1 MLRVDSTG
9 NAWRSRNKIMIR
21 ISLII
26 AGLYAGSSAL
36 ADETDLNPG
45 WIITDV
51 SECLEASSRG
61 VFVDYK
67 SPTAHVLKF
76 EMGEKGYGAVC
87 ETSSYRFFYK
97 EREYNLVSINGDVP
111 PEISADQ
118 IPADA
123 YETLQ
128 ENCMILAKSNS
139 AVCDYKSFKGNSTT
153 YADMDEVIDL
163 FLSQQ
168 GDASK

>member
-1 MLRVDSTG
+1 
-9 NAWRSRNKIMIR
+9 MIR

-45 WIITDV
+45 WIITGV
-51 SECLEASSRG
+51 SECLEASQRG
-61 VFVDYK
+61 VFVDYEF
-67 SPTAHVLKF
+67 PTSHALKF
-76 EMGEKGYGAVC
+76 EMGEKDYGAIC
-87 ETSSYRFFYK
+87 QTSSYRFFYK
-97 EREYNLVSINGDVP
+97 EREYNLVSITQTVA

-153 YADMDEVIDL
+153 YAHMDEVIDL
-163 FLSQQ
+163 FF
-168 GDASK
+168 KPTR

>member
-1 MLRVDSTG
+1 
-9 NAWRSRNKIMIR
+9 MIR

-26 AGLYAGSSAL
+26 AGLYVGSPAL
-36 ADETDLNPG
+36 ANEPTLNPG

-67 SPTAHVLKF
+67 FPTVHLFKF
-76 EMGEKGYGAVC
+76 EMGNKDYGAIC
-87 ETSSYRFFYK
+87 QTASYRFLYK
-97 EREYNLVSINGDVP
+97 EREYNLVSIAASVD
-111 PEISADQ
+111 PEITEQ
-118 IPADA
+118 IPAESA
-123 YETLQ
+123 EILL
-128 ENCMILAKSNS
+128 ENCNILAKSNT

-163 FLSQQ
+163 LSSQ
-168 GDASK
+168 

>member
-1 MLRVDSTG
+1 
-9 NAWRSRNKIMIR
+9 MIR

-67 SPTAHVLKF
+67 APTTHTLKF
-76 EMGEKGYGAVC
+76 EMGNKGYGAVC
-87 ETSSYRFFYK
+87 QTVSYRFFYK
-97 EREYNLVSINGDVP
+97 EREYNLVSITDAVP
-111 PEISADQ
+111 PKIADQ

-123 YETLQ
+123 YEALQ

-153 YADMDEVIDL
+153 YAHMDEVIDL